1 MYRHGIPL
9 LPSEEL
15 GYHFGLVVP
24 PEFKRLYYKPRV
36 SKTQPPSGYGTQ
48 VNYPRYGLNKAFA
61 KLGIPL
67 KFSPIW
73 ADKIKD
79 AKDLVEKLS
88 NIERNDGDA
97 LLLFNYSVAHKNP
110 YKIGGHA
117 VVFDR
122 VVKGKI
128 RVIDAWYENPKWQLV
143 EPELLYKAIAKHGVE
158 NSGGIWEFKC
168 GIITK

>member
-1 MYRHGIPL
+1 MKTKYQAAPNDSRYVPFTQQKYDCVATSILMIMYRHGIPL

-88 NIERNDGDA
+88 DIEKADGDA
-97 LLLFNYSVAHKNP
+97 LLLFNYSVAHKEP

-122 VVKGKI
+122 VMG
-128 RVIDAWYENPKWQLV
+128 
-143 EPELLYKAIAKHGVE
+143 GV
-158 NSGGIWEFKC
+158 FV
-168 GIITK
+168 